1 MRPLNSGLTA
11 VAGLNICKKR
21 TRGGFA
27 LYLVAD
33 ASKDAVA
40 GMYPRWRKGQGRTT
54 IVLFPSECTVPALP
68 CT

>member
-1 MRPLNSGLTA
+1 MRPLDSGLTA
-11 VAGLNICKKR
+11 VFGLPVCKKR

-40 GMYPRWRKGQGRTT
+40 GMYPRWRKG
-54 IVLFPSECTVPALP
+54 
-68 CT
+68 